1 MTPQNT
7 AHTANADPAS
17 RATDPTASTEPVLS
31 VRNLT
36 VTFPSEAGS
45 VHAVRGVDFDLMPG
59 RTLAIVGE
67 SGSGKSVTSLAV
79 MGLLPD
85 YAKVEGS
92 VVYAGTELIGKSD
105 KEMSKIR
112 GKDIAMIFQD
122 PLSSLTP
129 VFSIGDQLI
138 EAIQTHRD
146 VSKKE
151 AEKEAVRLS
160 LIHI

>member
-7 AHTANADPAS
+7 AHTANAVPAS

-31 VRNLT
+31 VRNLS

-129 VFSIGDQLI
+129 VISIADQLI
-138 EAIQTHRD
+138 SSWAQQTGW
-146 VSKKE
+146 E
-151 AEKEAVRLS
+151 G
-160 LIHI
+160 